1 MAARISRS
9 EPSFE
14 TGLMPMEEVLG
25 KRIFVTPISFW
36 RNSTTFFASGVPCSH
51 SMPA

>member
-1 MAARISRS
+1 MSRS
-9 EPSFE
+9 EPSFD
-14 TGLMPMEEVLG
+14 TGLIPMDELWG
-25 KRIFVTPISFW
+25 KRILLTFISFW